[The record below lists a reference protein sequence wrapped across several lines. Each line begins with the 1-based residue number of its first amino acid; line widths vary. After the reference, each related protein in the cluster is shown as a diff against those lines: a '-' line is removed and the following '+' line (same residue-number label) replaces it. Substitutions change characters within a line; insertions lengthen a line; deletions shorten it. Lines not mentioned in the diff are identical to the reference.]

1 MKPVCFCWVSNISAL
16 MQNETC
22 VFMLGVQYKCTNA
35 KWNLCVLHM
44 SMVQSSYVN
53 GAISGTHLHLSSGT
67 VSVWTIGCTV
77 PNLPPICPQYISG
90 HFGLFVLQL
99 FLKILS
105 VAIILYANSRT
116 AKSCKHVFHRD
127 CLQKWQQSTCAMY
140 LLTTNCT
147 QSIG

>member
-1 MKPVCFCWVSNISAL
+1 VSNISAL

-22 VFMLGVQYKCTNA
+22 VCFICL
-35 KWNLCVLHM
+35 
-44 SMVQSSYVN
+44 VQSSYVN

-77 PNLPPICPQYISG
+77 PDLPPICPQSISG

-105 VAIILYANSRT
+105 VAIILYANSKT

-127 CLQKWQQSTCAMY
+127 CLQKCLGYSENFWH
-140 LLTTNCT
+140 LTYRRSFDNLTV
-147 QSIG
+147 